1 MTGSIL
7 FTLLC
12 LAPPPADASAD
23 DAVTAQPTEGS
34 AAGAA
39 EPPSETRAIE
49 TPATEAPDWSASSP
63 PREGAAPPPEGRD
76 DRKAAEP
83 PAAGDQEQAWRPM
96 EVQMEAD
103 AEVETRTPAAVVKQQ
118 TQARP
123 DRPIRYRLDLQL
135 DGGTHVVPH
144 GSFDAFAT
152 ESNLAGLGVGMRVDF
167 RLAEGRLFLGGG
179 LAYRR
184 YGSSRRAFDGLLD
197 NELRVQEPLLFVRLS
212 FMALEGLDVY
222 VEPGG
227 GPSIVDVE
235 IASSRAARQRSVTGM
250 FNALAGVALYL
261 PKAWLPNKGA
271 SRFTAG
277 VDLGLGYGWRG
288 SIEVQ
293 PSPSTDDEPLST
305 SSVRF
310 GDLALR
316 GFIWRAGLFLRF
328 M

>member
-12 LAPPPADASAD
+12 LAPPPVDASPD
-23 DAVTAQPTEGS
+23 DAATAQPTEG
-34 AAGAA
+34 AAVDAA
-39 EPPSETRAIE
+39 EPPIGPRATE
-49 TPATEAPDWSASSP
+49 APATEAPEWSDSSP
-63 PREGAAPPPEGRD
+63 PREGAAPPPDDRD
-76 DRKAAEP
+76 DRRGTAEP
-83 PAAGDQEQAWRPM
+83 STASDQEQAWRPM
-96 EVQMEAD
+96 ELQMDTE
-103 AEVETRTPAAVVKQQ
+103 AEVETPPAAVVKQQ
-118 TQARP
+118 AKVRP

-184 YGSSRRAFDGLLD
+184 YGSSRTAFDGLLD

-212 FMALEGLDVY
+212 FMAIEGLDVY

-227 GPSIVDVE
+227 GPSIVDVG
-235 IASSRAARQRSVTGM
+235 ISSSRAARQRSVTGM

-271 SRFTAG
+271 SRVTAG